1 MISIIVLAP
10 GLSTPNAN
18 GSVLGFS
25 LAMSRVRLG
34 RARGAG
40 HRLGAHAS
48 FCCRFGFALSRLHGC
63 TSKPDSGNKKKRGG
77 CRLSVCQLSAVSC
90 QSSVYQSARGL
101 ESGVRSQSLSYQS
114 QVAQARRPRARA
126 GVRRPASGVRRPV
139 SGVRR
144 PASGVLPFCLPP
156 WFLVLRTARCSLSA
170 IRARVFVVWRA
181 GWLAGFCFCFFSAA
195 VGRDRSCCMFLFSPP
210 GAGGWWMVGR
220 W

>member
-77 CRLSVCQLSAVSC
+77 CRLSVCQLSAVSR
-90 QSSVYQSARGL
+90 QSISLRAVWSL
-101 ESGVRSQSLSYQS
+101 ESGVSLSAIS
-114 QVAQARRPRARA
+114 HRSRRRAGRARA
-126 GVRRPASGVRRPV
+126 QESGVRRLESAGPCPESGVRRPV
-139 SGVRR
+139 SCRSACPHG
-144 PASGVLPFCLPP
+144 SWYC
-156 WFLVLRTARCSLSA
+156 VLR
-170 IRARVFVVWRA
+170 VVR
-181 GWLAGFCFCFFSAA
+181 
-195 VGRDRSCCMFLFSPP
+195 
-210 GAGGWWMVGR
+210 
-220 W
+220 